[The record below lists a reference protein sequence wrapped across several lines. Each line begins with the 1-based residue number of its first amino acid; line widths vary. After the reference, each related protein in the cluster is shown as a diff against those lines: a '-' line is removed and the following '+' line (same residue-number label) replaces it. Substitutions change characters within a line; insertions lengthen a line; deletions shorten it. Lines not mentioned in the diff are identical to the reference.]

1 MSFANTAEKK
11 FKEWLEYKQYSYI
24 YLDQGFD
31 TFSSLFK
38 NTVKRPDFFVLI
50 DGIGLIAVDIKSR
63 KKANEYYHDGYF
75 NLNETGDTQKLL
87 AFERRFKI
95 SVWIVFSVE
104 AVNYL
109 NWYWISLSE
118 ILEQTTVIE
127 AKDKS
132 PFRSIPLKAF
142 KTIGWDDGLF
152 KLFGA

>member
-1 MSFANTAEKK
+1 MSFANTAEEK
-11 FKEWLEYKQYSYI
+11 FKEWLEHKQCSYI
-24 YLDQGFD
+24 YLDQSVG

-50 DGIGLIAVDIKSR
+50 NDIGLIAVDIKGR

-95 SVWIVFSVE
+95 PVWIVFSIE
-104 AVNYL
+104 AANYL
-109 NWYWISLSE
+109 SWYWISLSE
-118 ILEQTTVIE
+118 ILEQAPIID

-132 PFRSIPLKAF
+132 PFRSISLKTC